1 MQLIVLG
8 LNHKTAPV
16 EVRERFNF
24 TPERIEAILRRFR
37 ASEFL
42 SEAVLIS
49 TCNRTEIYLALDK
62 PEEGLALI
70 RYTLKHVAGDLY
82 KQDYF
87 YNLTGINCVKHLFR
101 VASSLDSLVI
111 GEGQILSQIKQAYRL
126 ASRQGMTCTLLNTLF
141 HRAIAVGKRVRTETR
156 IAYNSVSVSSAAV
169 DLAIELL
176 GDLTKAKV
184 LIVGAGHMGELT
196 ARHIYDKGARNIF
209 VANRDPLKA
218 KILAEKCH
226 GQPMHFEDFLHNA
239 ASADIIITST
249 GATHYIITKK
259 ALEKIL
265 PLRETKPLILIDI
278 AVPRDVAPEVGLMD
292 GVKLYNIDDLED
304 VVDTNKAMR
313 SIEAATAE
321 KIIDEEVAEL
331 KERLR
336 YLSMRPVML
345 RLGDKMDL
353 MRQRVLKHAFVKMP
367 ELDEKERHII
377 DLMTQRLTRKFLREP
392 MIAMNTVAG
401 TPNEALYREM
411 ISNLFLLDKNKG
423 DDFGNEKE
431 YDYWN

>member
-24 TPERIEAILRRFR
+24 TAERIEAILRRFR
-37 ASEFL
+37 GSDFL
-42 SEAVLIS
+42 SEAVLLS
-49 TCNRTEIYLALDK
+49 TCNRTEIYLVLDK

-70 RYTLKHVAGDLY
+70 KHTLKHVSGALY

-87 YNLTGINCVKHLFR
+87 YNLTGVNCVKHLFR
-101 VASSLDSLVI
+101 VVSSLDSLVI
-111 GEGQILSQIKQAYRL
+111 GEGQILSQIKNAYSIAR
-126 ASRQGMTCTLLNTLF
+126 RQGMTCTFLNTLF

-169 DLAIELL
+169 DLAIDVL
-176 GDLTKAKV
+176 GDLSKTNV
-184 LIVGAGHMGELT
+184 LIIGAGHMGELT
-196 ARHIYDKGARNIF
+196 ARHLYDKGAKNIF
-209 VANRDPLKA
+209 VANRDQVKA
-218 KILAEKCH
+218 KNLADKCH
-226 GQPMHFEDFLHNA
+226 GLPIRFQDFWQNA
-239 ASADIIITST
+239 GTADIIITST

-259 ALEKIL
+259 GMEQIL
-265 PLRETKPLILIDI
+265 PQRKNKPLILIDI
-278 AVPRDVAPEVGLMD
+278 AVPRDVAPEVGKME
-292 GVKLYNIDDLED
+292 GVQLYNIDDLED

-313 SIEAATAE
+313 SIEAETAE
-321 KIIDEEVAEL
+321 KIIEEEVLEL

-345 RLGDKMDL
+345 RLGDKMEL

-367 ELDEKERHII
+367 DLSDKERHIV

-401 TPNEALYREM
+401 TPSEELYRKM
-411 ISNLFLLDKNKG
+411 ISDLFLLDKNEG
-423 DDFGNEKE
+423 DDLGNEKE

>member
-24 TPERIEAILRRFR
+24 SAERTEAILRRLR

-42 SEAVLIS
+42 SEAVLLS
-49 TCNRTEIYLALDK
+49 TCNRTEIYLVLEK
-62 PEEGLALI
+62 PEDGLSFI
-70 RYTLKHVAGDLY
+70 RHLLKHIAGDHY
-82 KQDYF
+82 NQEHF
-87 YNLTGINCVKHLFR
+87 YNLTGVNCVKHLFR
-101 VASSLDSLVI
+101 VVSSLDSLVI
-111 GEGQILSQIKQAYRL
+111 GEGQILSQIKNAYSIAR
-126 ASRQGMTCTLLNTLF
+126 RQGMTCTFLNTLF

-169 DLAIELL
+169 DLAIKTV
-176 GDLTKAKV
+176 GDLTTANV
-184 LIVGAGHMGELT
+184 LIIGAGHMGELT
-196 ARHIYDKGARNIF
+196 ARHLCDKGAKNIF

-218 KILAEKCH
+218 AALATKYQ
-226 GQPMHFEDFLHNA
+226 GIPIDFKAFWASA
-239 ASADIIITST
+239 AQADIIITST
-249 GATHYIITKK
+249 GATHYIITQKGM
-259 ALEKIL
+259 EKIL
-265 PLRETKPLILIDI
+265 PMRKNRPLILIDI
-278 AVPRDVAPEVGLMD
+278 AVPRDVAPEVGQME
-292 GVKLYNIDDLED
+292 GVFLYNIDDLED

-313 SIEAATAE
+313 AIEAETAE
-321 KIIDEEVAEL
+321 QIIEEEVQGL

-367 ELDEKERHII
+367 ELTHDQRHII
-377 DLMTQRLTRKFLREP
+377 DLMTQRLTHKFLREP
-392 MIAMNTVAG
+392 MTAMNAVAG
-401 TPNEALYREM
+401 TCDEERYRKM
-411 ISNLFLLDKNKG
+411 ISELFLLDNNKG
-423 DDFGNEKE
+423 DDLGNEKE